1 MPWVVREAVRDVNR
15 AVGRRWHAID
25 PLLPDPGTLPT
36 GCGEPLVVTVTQEGG
51 YRVNEKE
58 LINSSPETLRA
69 ALLKEA
75 GTNRAIPV
83 TLRADA
89 RATHQ
94 SVITAMDVLGRL
106 GFEGASTRQIAKE
119 ADANLAAIVYHFGSK
134 EALHIAVAEHIVAR
148 VRERIGPG
156 IAAAA
161 TPEATGTREG
171 ARKALA
177 NLLSNLVDVLLGD
190 ADAERWARF
199 IIREQMQPTA
209 AFEII
214 FGFMGPSHGIGTRLV
229 AIALG
234 REEDEEVRLRCFT
247 ILGQVIVFRVAQTL
261 VLRRMG
267 WSGIGEAER
276 VKIKGIAIAQTM
288 AGPTAIESRK

>member
-1 MPWVVREAVRDVNR
+1 MPARSTTAKKPPVPSGRPVQALAV
-15 AVGRRWHAID
+15 
-25 PLLPDPGTLPT
+25 PT
-36 GCGEPLVVTVTQEGG
+36 GGKGSPHHRRAQRDRGADT
-51 YRVNEKE
+51 RAR
-58 LINSSPETLRA
+58 LIDA
-69 ALLKEA
+69 AL
-75 GTNRAIPV
+75 
-83 TLRADA
+83 
-89 RATHQ
+89 
-94 SVITAMDVLGRL
+94 DVFGRL

-229 AIALG
+229 AVALG

-276 VKIKGIAIAQTM
+276 LKIKRIAIAQTL
-288 AGPTAIESRK
+288 AILDAEATP